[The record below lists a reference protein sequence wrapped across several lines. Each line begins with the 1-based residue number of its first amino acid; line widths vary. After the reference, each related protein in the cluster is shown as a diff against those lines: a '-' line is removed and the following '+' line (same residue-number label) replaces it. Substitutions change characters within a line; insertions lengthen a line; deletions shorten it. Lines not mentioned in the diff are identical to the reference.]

1 MKMAKASEADL
12 NMAMELTSAL
22 DVLGQRFLPAMPE
35 AIEKLGEDDERE
47 PFDRHD
53 DEQCGRA
60 LRHLLDLADRAS
72 LSRVV
77 FGCAVM
83 LDPANK
89 CVDPDADTI
98 EHHPDVIAGLR
109 ALHGGAKDVLAER
122 QRQIN
127 AEGWTPEHDDE
138 HADGDL
144 ALAAACYALPE
155 IHREVF
161 PRKDPRNV
169 GRSAGESIIVYDDV
183 LCPILWP
190 WHGDGWKPKD
200 RRTDLVK
207 AGALILAEIER
218 IDRAAE
224 KGGAA

>member
-12 NMAMELTSAL
+12 NIAMELTSAL

-109 ALHGGAKDVLAER
+109 ALQGGAKDVLAER

-127 AEGWTPEHDDE
+127 AEGWTPEHDDM
-138 HADGDL
+138 HKGGQL
-144 ALAAACYALPE
+144 AVAAACYTLAA
-155 IHREVF
+155 HRLTSQ
-161 PRKDPRNV
+161 
-169 GRSAGESIIVYDDV
+169 GSI
-183 LCPILWP
+183 PPLWP
-190 WHGDGWKPKD
+190 WAPSFWKPAYG
-200 RRTDLVK
+200 RRDLVK